1 MKRKIISG
9 FLVTL
14 FLLGAS
20 LISTPQSFAA
30 EFEVDYTKSEIS
42 FSGTH
47 AGAAFTGKFE
57 DWTADITFDP
67 ENLDQSVIKATFKP
81 ASAKTGNALYDGT
94 LPQADWFAINDYGE
108 ATFTSS
114 KITQNDQ
121 GNYTV
126 DGTLTIRGIEKPV
139 QFEFTLTDFN
149 TSPINAEATFE
160 IDRLAYDIGKKSDAK
175 AEWVS
180 KMIGL
185 QLKIVA
191 NKKS

>member
-1 MKRKIISG
+1 MKQKIIS
-9 FLVTL
+9 LVL
-14 FLLGAS
+14 VAFFIAAVS
-20 LISTPQSFAA
+20 PSFSAN
-30 EFEVDYTKSEIS
+30 FEIDYTESEIS

-47 AGAAFTGKFE
+47 AGAAFTGTFE

-94 LPQADWFAINDYGE
+94 LPQADWFAINDHGE

-114 KITQNDQ
+114 KITKNDK

-149 TSPINAEATFE
+149 TSPINAAATFE